1 MSIPVIDLAT
11 ALAPESKNIQAVV
24 HQLHQAATSSGF
36 FYVKNHG
43 IAKEIIERQFALA
56 EEIFNLPLSTKLKYD
71 QSLNAS
77 HLGFEQLAA
86 QKSDYSGKPDIKEG
100 FYCGKNYP
108 KDHPYVLAKY
118 QGYGINQW
126 PSVEVPKMEQY
137 CQEYIEQLSGL
148 AQRIMQLLALSLS
161 LDEHYFDECCHDP
174 MITLKML
181 CYPPHPVDADE
192 YSYGVGA
199 HTDWGSITIL
209 AQDTCGGLEV
219 CLPDGTWVA
228 APPIDGTFI
237 VNLGDLIPRWSND
250 LFKSNP
256 HRVRNLFS
264 KGQSRYS
271 IPFFFG
277 PNYMTPINALP
288 GTVKVGEQYRYTP
301 CTAGEHMEQMYQRAY
316 DLSQEEQKGV
326 EALTV

>member
-1 MSIPVIDLAT
+1 MSIPVIDLAQ
-11 ALAPESKNIQAVV
+11 ALTPSSANITDVV
-24 HQLHQAATSSGF
+24 EKLRGAATSSGF

-43 IAKEIIERQFALA
+43 ISSALIQRQFELA
-56 EEIFNLPLSTKLKYD
+56 AKIFALPLGTKLKYD
-71 QSLNAS
+71 QSLNDS

-86 QKSDYSGKPDIKEG
+86 QKSDYSAKPDIKEG
-100 FYCGKNYP
+100 FYCAKNYP
-108 KDHPYVLAKY
+108 TDHPYVLAKY

-126 PSVEVPKMEQY
+126 PSAEVPEMEQF
-137 CQEYIEQLSGL
+137 CQEYIAQLNGL

-161 LDEHYFDECCHDP
+161 LDESYFDDCCIDP

-181 CYPPHPVDADE
+181 CYPPHPVGADE
-192 YSYGVGA
+192 YSFGVGA

-209 AQDTCGGLEV
+209 AQDECGGLEV

-228 APPIDGTFI
+228 APPIKDTFI

-250 LFKSNP
+250 LYKSNP

-271 IPFFFG
+271 IPFFYG

-288 GTVKVGEQYRYTP
+288 GTVKDGEIYRYAP
-301 CTAGEHMEQMYQRAY
+301 CTAGEHMEQMYQQAY
-316 DLSQEEQKGV
+316 DLSLEEQLVLEKI
-326 EALTV
+326 T

>member
-1 MSIPVIDLAT
+1 MSIPILDLNDVLNADT
-11 ALAPESKNIQAVV
+11 NSAHVFAERLK
-24 HQLHQAATSSGF
+24 QAAMTSGF

-43 IAKEIIERQFALA
+43 IDTALIQRQF
-56 EEIFNLPLSTKLKYD
+56 EITKQIFNLPPETKLKYD
-71 QSLNAS
+71 QSLNES

-86 QKSDYSGKPDIKEG
+86 QKSDYTGKPDIKEG

-108 KDHPYVLAKY
+108 RNHPYVLAKY

-126 PSVEVPKMEQY
+126 PSDELPEIEQF
-137 CQEYIEQLSGL
+137 CQEYIEALSGL
-148 AQRIMQLLALSLS
+148 AKRIMQLLALSLNLAES
-161 LDEHYFDECCHDP
+161 YFDECCLDP

-181 CYPPHPVDADE
+181 RYPPHPADADE
-192 YSYGVGA
+192 NSYGVGA

-209 AQDTCGGLEV
+209 AQDQLGGLEV
-219 CLPDGTWVA
+219 CLPNGTWVE
-228 APPIDGTFI
+228 APPIEGTFV

-256 HRVRNLFS
+256 HRVRNLYS
-264 KGQSRYS
+264 NGQPRYS

-277 PNYMTPINALP
+277 PNYLTQIDALP
-288 GTVKVGEQYRYTP
+288 GTVSESAPYKYQT

-316 DLSQEEQKGV
+316 DLNAEEQRVLAKI
-326 EALTV
+326 